1 MQARIIVATVL
12 INVGL
17 VMGLVIPDLK
27 TLLSFDQLLTHIDK
41 VEPSKQDYGQG
52 VLKEDAMAPILSK
65 VSADR
70 IVPNRYIVVF
80 KDGLSTAQVQD
91 HQQWINVHH
100 ASMVK
105 DMKIESGQSALLFFN
120 IGESFGGYFG
130 YFNDELI
137 KLIQLNPFVKFIERD
152 AIMQV
157 DEFDIQKEATWGL
170 ARLSQR
176 ELSPSTDF
184 LYDND
189 GGEGVTAY
197 VIDTGIKVE
206 HSEFEGRASW
216 GDAVPFPHIKFDGH
230 GHGTHC
236 AGIIGSKTY
245 GVAKK
250 VELVAVGVMNALGSG
265 TTSDIIK
272 GIEFVVND
280 HKEKVQTKR
289 KGFKGSTVNMSIG
302 GGATDALDLATNAG
316 SKAGLHIAVAAGNDD
331 SDACEYSPARANG
344 PITVGASD
352 NADNKASFSNWGRC
366 VDIFAPGVDILSTFV
381 WSDTVQMSGTSM
393 ASPHIA
399 GLLSYFLSLYPDINS
414 EYATGES
421 GLLDPQALK
430 SKVIKYATKGVIQGL
445 TDGQSPNLLAFN
457 GAGGNLTDFW
467 SL

>member
-1 MQARIIVATVL
+1 M
-12 INVGL
+12 

-27 TLLSFDQLLTHIDK
+27 TLLSFDQLLTHPEIDK
-41 VEPSKQDYGQG
+41 VEPLKQGYDQG
-52 VLKEDAMAPILSK
+52 VLKEEEMAPILSK

-70 IVPNRYIVVF
+70 IVPNRYIIVF
-80 KDGLSTAQVQD
+80 KDGLSTAQVEK
-91 HQQWINVHH
+91 HQQWISTHH
-100 ASMVK
+100 KNMFN
-105 DMKIESGQSALLFFN
+105 DMNIESTPFLLLFFN

-137 KLIQLNPFVKFIERD
+137 KLIQLNPLVKFIERD
-152 AIMQV
+152 AIMQI
-157 DEFDIQKEATWGL
+157 DELDSQKDATWGL

-176 ELSPSTDF
+176 ELSPSTDY

-197 VIDTGIKVE
+197 VLDTGIKVE

-216 GDAVPFPHIKFDGH
+216 GEAVPFPHIKSDDN

-250 VELVAVGVMNALGSG
+250 VELVAVAVMNALGSG
-265 TTSDIIK
+265 FTSDIIK
-272 GIEFVVND
+272 GIEFVVD
-280 HKEKVQTKR
+280 EHKEKVKTKR
-289 KGFKGSTVNMSIG
+289 KGYKGSTVNMSLRG
-302 GGATDALDLATNAG
+302 GVTDALDLATNAG
-316 SKAGLHIAVAAGNDD
+316 SEAGLHIAVAAGNDD
-331 SDACEYSPARANG
+331 SDACEFSPARASG

-352 NADNKASFSNWGRC
+352 NADNRAYFSNWGRC
-366 VDIFAPGVDILSTFV
+366 VDIFAPGVDILSTHV
-381 WSDTVQMSGTSM
+381 RSDTALSSGTSM
-393 ASPHIA
+393 ASPHVA

-414 EYATGES
+414 EYATGEN
-421 GLLDPQALK
+421 GLLDSKSLK
-430 SKVIKYATKGVIQGL
+430 SKVIKYATKGVIQGI
-445 TDGQSPNLLAFN
+445 TDGDSPNLLAFN